1 MGKGIKKALPVVGT
15 VAGGIVGGMYGNP
28 ALGASL
34 GGALGTAIAGPE
46 LVAKQKAQQVA
57 ASPFDIKSEVAPAQA
72 SYADLLKSTQAAQ
85 QSTTANKAIAL
96 NQMGQAAIG
105 QGPSLAEVQMK
116 AAQDRNLSQQL
127 AAVQA
132 TRGGNAATNQRALV
146 QGMSAAGRG
155 IAQDAAGARMQE
167 RDNFLNQANV
177 QDQALRTDIQGKL
190 ALDLMP
196 KQTQQARAM
205 KNADFANQAGIANQQ
220 GKNAMTGALMGGVAS
235 VAGSYFGGN
244 KFANSGGGGGST
256 PAPSSGGGTW
266 GSNSIMGSGNMTMP
280 TFKDGG
286 PVEGPGTST
295 SDSIKA
301 KLSDGEFVVKAKVA
315 KQPAI
320 LQVLTKVNKGI
331 APSKPEMQAL
341 AKALSKLHTPKA
353 EAKPAP
359 KKKA

>member
-1 MGKGIKKALPVVGT
+1 MGKSVKKALPVVGT
-15 VAGGIVGGMYGNP
+15 VAGGIIGGMYGNP

-46 LVAKQKAQQVA
+46 LVAKQKAQKVA
-57 ASPFDIKSEVAPAQA
+57 ADPFNIKPEVAPAQE

-85 QSTTANKAIAL
+85 QSTVANKAIAL

-105 QGPSLAEVQMK
+105 KGPSLAEVQMK

-167 RDNFLNQANV
+167 RDNFLQQANL

-190 ALDLMP
+190 SLDLMP

-205 KNADFANQAGIANQQ
+205 RNAEFANQASIANQQ
-220 GKNAMTGALMGGVAS
+220 GKNAMTGALIGGAAS
-235 VAGSYFGGN
+235 IAGNYFAGQGKASGGQV
-244 KFANSGGGGGST
+244 NSGDPVVARPVKMQTS
-256 PAPSSGGGTW
+256 
-266 GSNSIMGSGNMTMP
+266 MDY
-280 TFKDGG
+280 KDGG
-286 PVEGPGTST
+286 PVNGPGTET
-295 SDSIKA
+295 SDSIPA
-301 KLSDGEFVVKAKVA
+301 RLSDKEFVVKAKVA

-320 LQVLTKVNKGI
+320 LTVLTKVNKGI
-331 APSKPEMQAL
+331 APSKPEMRAL
-341 AKALSKLHTPKA
+341 AKALSKLHTPKSD
-353 EAKPAP
+353 AP
-359 KKKA
+359 KKATK